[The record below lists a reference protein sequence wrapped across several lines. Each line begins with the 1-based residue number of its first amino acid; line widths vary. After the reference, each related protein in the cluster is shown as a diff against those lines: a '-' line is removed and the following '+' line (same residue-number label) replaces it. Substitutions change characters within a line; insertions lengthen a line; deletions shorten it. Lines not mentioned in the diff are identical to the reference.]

1 MGVGFIYQSRSTT
14 GTIKGKMTPTH
25 DIITAID
32 LLEFYTLCLH
42 LGDFSLARSPPPFF
56 FKGNRLVFFVKE
68 KGESHPASHSLAWDT
83 QAPLESR

>member
-1 MGVGFIYQSRSTT
+1 MAGSILVAGRHRAQEGEQDKADKLGSLGQRGCVGVGFIYQSRSTA

-42 LGDFSLARSPPPFF
+42 LGDLSLAR
-56 FKGNRLVFFVKE
+56 
-68 KGESHPASHSLAWDT
+68 
-83 QAPLESR
+83 PLF